1 MQIRP
6 EKLDYLNNALENLW
20 SECGLNKAMATDFN
34 IYITQDLADHEPEWE
49 SYALALTPNAKALEN
64 LSNAL
69 LVDPDF
75 CDYLRRFLLVLLNT
89 KQYDMLYVFFDKAF
103 INHVCGVVYTSKNS
117 NSYSLMERSFDRFV
131 EAVRF
136 SKIQNDEIL
145 PALFDITNS
154 YEGQIYSRWQRP
166 ARDFL
171 NDYANQNE
179 EELLL
184 FLKYN
189 FQNYGIYGLN
199 FLSVIDLQH
208 SVDVAI
214 DCYLN
219 RTDCK
224 QEIALF
230 LQRNNDVCI
239 KTINKMLHDKEISN
253 EQYVDLMLIFV
264 EQKNLND
271 MFTQIFNTIANNA
284 QKAKILEFIPIKL
297 EKRIKNL
304 AAFVKAVNRFKFE
317 SKAVLGKDISSYP
330 QVLLSSE
337 DFAPP
342 SSTEFLITQ
351 FEELYSPK
359 ATYELSYFR
368 ELLSQKTLDSLTQ
381 DVYEQFVLNGTP
393 EDEWAIAL
401 IASISSDKCLANI
414 LMTTADLYEGE
425 KGDIVKTLVNITTI
439 TKSQDIKSVLQ
450 HLDKHNFKYDKV
462 ISYILDSVQKNNIF
476 SYNEFELLADNLV
489 PTFDFDQNLT
499 SNINFNGSDFG
510 FKINENC
517 EVEIVETTKPIIQV
531 DPKTRES
538 INDFKSRIESEIK
551 KQKERLF
558 NAFANNRKWG
568 SADFDG
574 LMLKNPVLYALSRG
588 LLWAE
593 YSQDKV
599 LNTFKL
605 EDWRRQNVMNINNA
619 TTLNPLVGIFHPLEA
634 PDYNWK
640 AVFDGKFTT
649 FNQLDRQVFSLQS
662 YSSISSFVARFN
674 GMIVD
679 GNIFV
684 EDLKKMGWIEGQYQ
698 KPMGLISMLKLN
710 PVYNLICEI
719 EFCANHLDDLSE
731 ITMKELRFY
740 SLNNAKYQNNTWKI
754 DKVNAKALKTLPA
767 RFFSDIIFEVSTACK
782 K

>member
-20 SECGLNKAMATDFN
+20 NECGLNKAMATDFN

-49 SYALALTPNAKALEN
+49 CYALALTPNAKALEN

-69 LVDPDF
+69 LADPDF

-401 IASISSDKCLANI
+401 IASISSDKCLADI

-450 HLDKHNFKYDKV
+450 HLDKHNLKYDKV

-574 LMLKNPVLYALSRG
+574 LMLKNPVLYALSKG